1 MRTVGL
7 ILLIIIVAGILFAL
21 IGKIIGNIPQTLD
34 FKLDRTHEN
43 EEDWLLW
50 KISLVL
56 KKFYYFIAIIA
67 IASSLLMIQKKTLK
81 NGFATTKRKPT

>member
-1 MRTVGL
+1 MRTIGL

-43 EEDWLLW
+43 EED
-50 KISLVL
+50 
-56 KKFYYFIAIIA
+56 
-67 IASSLLMIQKKTLK
+67 
-81 NGFATTKRKPT
+81 